1 MAASNAS
8 NQDDSASNGN
18 STIQLDQ
25 MSLADLDQLR
35 QSEEGRL
42 QAFSQRFAQLKQA
55 ANRIQQSTRAVEQ
68 VTPASDGKNI
78 LLPLTESLYVPGRI
92 KEPTKLL
99 VDIGTGFFVE
109 KNNKETIQYLDRRQ
123 KLVDANAEN
132 IAKVIEATKTN
143 LQSIQMTMQ
152 GKMLEI
158 RARQE
163 GMKHRE
169 AVER

>member
-1 MAASNAS
+1 MAASDAPTGQAS
-8 NQDDSASNGN
+8 TN
-18 STIQLDQ
+18 TIQLDQ
-25 MSLADLDQLR
+25 MSLTELDQLR
-35 QSEEGRL
+35 QSEEARL
-42 QAFSQRFAQLKQA
+42 QAFSQRYAQLRQA
-55 ANRIQQSTRAVEQ
+55 AGRLQQSAKAVEQ
-68 VTPASDGKNI
+68 ITPASDGKEI

-109 KNNKETIQYLDRRQ
+109 KNNKETIQYLERKI
-123 KLVDANAEN
+123 KLVDANSDN
-132 IAKVIEATKTN
+132 IAAVIETTRSN
-143 LQSIQMTMQ
+143 LQNIQMTMQ

-158 RARQE
+158 RAKQE